1 MEGILIMLL
10 YLIAG
15 FFKNRRDK
23 AKRNKIQ
30 SDPNWDDSKSS
41 NDLNFNFE
49 NIFKEITKDSIEK
62 SQNEIDSSIKQS
74 EIANQKINIPKTDPK
89 KDISINI
96 KKVNNDKKS
105 DLSYNQNF
113 TNEVKKRV
121 KKKDLNLK
129 LSLSNKSSIRR
140 AIILKEVLDKPI
152 SLR

>member
-30 SDPNWDDSKSS
+30 SDPNWDDSKST
-41 NDLNFNFE
+41 NYLNFNFE
-49 NIFKEITKDSIEK
+49 NVLKEISGDSNGK
-62 SQNEIDSSIKQS
+62 NYNEIVQPITPS
-74 EIANQKINIPKTDPK
+74 EIANQKINTPEADPK
-89 KDISINI
+89 KDNSINI
-96 KKVNNDKKS
+96 KRTNNGKS
-105 DLSYNQNF
+105 LDFSKNQNL
-113 TNEVKKRV
+113 TNQVTKRAKKTE
-121 KKKDLNLK
+121 LNLK
-129 LSLSNKSSIRR
+129 LILNNKSTIRR

>member
-140 AIILKEVLDKPI
+140 AIILIEVLDKPI

>member
-1 MEGILIMLL
+1 MEGIFIMLL

-23 AKRNKIQ
+23 AKRDKIQ

-49 NIFKEITKDSIEK
+49 NIFKEIAGDSIEK
-62 SQNEIDSSIKQS
+62 NKNEIDKPIVPS
-74 EIANQKINIPKTDPK
+74 EIANRKINSPKADPQ
-89 KDISINI
+89 KDNSVNI
-96 KKVNNDKKS
+96 KKTNNGKELDFS
-105 DLSYNQNF
+105 NNQNA
-113 TNEVKKRV
+113 TNQVRKRV
-121 KKKDLNLK
+121 KKTELNLK
-129 LSLSNKSSIRR
+129 LSLSNISSIRR

>member
-23 AKRNKIQ
+23 AKRDKIQ

-49 NIFKEITKDSIEK
+49 NIFKEIAGDSIEK
-62 SQNEIDSSIKQS
+62 NQNEIDQSITPS
-74 EIANQKINIPKTDPK
+74 EIANQKINTSKIDPK
-89 KDISINI
+89 KDISVNI
-96 KKVNNDKKS
+96 KKTNNGKELEVS
-105 DLSYNQNF
+105 NNQNL
-113 TNEVKKRV
+113 TNQVIKRV
-121 KKKDLNLK
+121 KKTKLNLK

>member
-1 MEGILIMLL
+1 MEGILIMFL

-30 SDPNWDDSKSS
+30 SDPNWNDSKSS
-41 NDLNFNFE
+41 NELNFNFE
-49 NIFKEITKDSIEK
+49 NIFKEISKDSIEK
-62 SQNEIDSSIKQS
+62 SQNEIDSSIAQS
-74 EIANQKINIPKTDPK
+74 EIDDQKINTPKIDPK

-96 KKVNNDKKS
+96 EKLNNDKKL

-121 KKKDLNLK
+121 KKEDLNLK

>member
-23 AKRNKIQ
+23 AKRKKIK

-49 NIFKEITKDSIEK
+49 NIFKEITRDSIEK
-62 SQNEIDSSIKQS
+62 NKNEIDQPIAPS
-74 EIANQKINIPKTDPK
+74 EIANQKINSPKTEPK
-89 KDISINI
+89 KDNSVKI
-96 KKVNNDKKS
+96 KKTNNSKELDFS
-105 DLSYNQNF
+105 NNQNLA
-113 TNEVKKRV
+113 NQVRKREKKTE
-121 KKKDLNLK
+121 LNLK

-140 AIILKEVLDKPI
+140 AIVLKEVLDKPI

>member
-1 MEGILIMLL
+1 MLL

>member
-1 MEGILIMLL
+1 MEGIFIMLL

-15 FFKNRRDK
+15 FFKNRRDR
-23 AKRNKIQ
+23 AKRNKIE

-49 NIFKEITKDSIEK
+49 NIFKEIAGDSIEK
-62 SQNEIDSSIKQS
+62 NQNEIDQPIVPS
-74 EIANQKINIPKTDPK
+74 EIANQKINSPKTETK
-89 KDISINI
+89 KDNSVKI
-96 KKVNNDKKS
+96 KKTNNSKELDFS
-105 DLSYNQNF
+105 NNQNLG
-113 TNEVKKRV
+113 NQVRKREKKTE
-121 KKKDLNLK
+121 LNLK

>member
-1 MEGILIMLL
+1 MLL

-140 AIILKEVLDKPI
+140 AIILIEVLDKPI

>member
-49 NIFKEITKDSIEK
+49 NIFKEIAGDSIEK
-62 SQNEIDSSIKQS
+62 NQNEIDQPIAPS
-74 EIANQKINIPKTDPK
+74 EIANQKINYPKTDPK
-89 KDISINI
+89 KDNSVNI
-96 KKVNNDKKS
+96 KKTNNGKELDFS
-105 DLSYNQNF
+105 NNQNL
-113 TNEVKKRV
+113 TNQVRKRV
-121 KKKDLNLK
+121 KKTKLNLK

>member
-1 MEGILIMLL
+1 MEGIFIMLL

-23 AKRNKIQ
+23 AKRDKIQ

-49 NIFKEITKDSIEK
+49 NIFKEIAGDSIEK
-62 SQNEIDSSIKQS
+62 NQNEIEQSITPS
-74 EIANQKINIPKTDPK
+74 EIANQKINSPKADPK
-89 KDISINI
+89 KDNSVNI
-96 KKVNNDKKS
+96 KKINNGKELDFS
-105 DLSYNQNF
+105 NNQNL
-113 TNEVKKRV
+113 TNQDGKRV
-121 KKKDLNLK
+121 KRTELNIK
-129 LSLSNKSSIRR
+129 LSLSDKSSIRR

>member
-10 YLIAG
+10 YLVAG
-15 FFKNRRDK
+15 FFKNRRDR
-23 AKRNKIQ
+23 AKRDKIQ

-49 NIFKEITKDSIEK
+49 NIFKEIAGDSIEK
-62 SQNEIDSSIKQS
+62 NQNEIDQPIVPS
-74 EIANQKINIPKTDPK
+74 EIANQKINSPKTETK
-89 KDISINI
+89 KDNSVKI
-96 KKVNNDKKS
+96 KKTNNSKELDFS
-105 DLSYNQNF
+105 NNQNF
-113 TNEVKKRV
+113 RNQVRKREKKTE
-121 KKKDLNLK
+121 LNLK

>member
-49 NIFKEITKDSIEK
+49 NIFKGIAGDSTEK
-62 SQNEIDSSIKQS
+62 NYNEIVQSITPAEK
-74 EIANQKINIPKTDPK
+74 ANQKINTPKVDPK
-89 KDISINI
+89 KDNSVNI
-96 KKVNNDKKS
+96 KRTNNDKGLDFS
-105 DLSYNQNF
+105 NNQTL
-113 TNEVKKRV
+113 TNQVTKRV
-121 KKKDLNLK
+121 KRTELNLK
-129 LSLSNKSSIRR
+129 LSLNNKSSIRR

>member
-15 FFKNRRDK
+15 FFKSRKDK

-49 NIFKEITKDSIEK
+49 NIFKEIGRDSIEEN
-62 SQNEIDSSIKQS
+62 QNEINQSITSS
-74 EIANQKINIPKTDPK
+74 ELVNQKINTPKADPK
-89 KDISINI
+89 KDISVNI
-96 KKVNNDKKS
+96 KKTNNGKEL
-105 DLSYNQNF
+105 DLLNNQKL
-113 TNEVKKRV
+113 TNQDVKIVKKTS
-121 KKKDLNLK
+121 LNLK
-129 LSLSNKSSIRR
+129 LSLNNKSSIRR
-140 AIILKEVLDKPI
+140 AFILKEVLDKPI